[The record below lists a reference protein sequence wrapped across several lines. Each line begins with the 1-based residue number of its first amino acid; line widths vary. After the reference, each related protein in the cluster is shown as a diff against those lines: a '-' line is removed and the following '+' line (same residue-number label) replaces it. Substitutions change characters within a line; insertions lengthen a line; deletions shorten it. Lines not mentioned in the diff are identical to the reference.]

1 MVEYWQDREFMVFGE
16 ENSNQEELF
25 MMPIFHECNII
36 NNSESITNII
46 LFRYGVHMIIKLN
59 DVGPISNA
67 SIDISK
73 INVVGGVNSSG
84 KSMISK
90 LLYCYF
96 KSRNEDE
103 SFEYLMDS
111 EGLDKDLDVTF
122 EGNLNPH
129 DVFYIDNISILDL
142 KDLDILRVDH
152 IIHIKEALEGD
163 ETKESENIDIIRNII
178 KENCLNTTS
187 SGIKEIGII
196 ELLLKNNRLKENS
209 FLIIDEPESSLH
221 PEWEIRFAEILVL
234 LVKDLSI
241 HIYLNSHSP
250 MFIEAISLYSQYYDL
265 LEDTNFYLTQKSVED
280 KFYFKKIN
288 PKNMGEVYE
297 NLTKPYDELDKLKAK
312 ILFKE

>member
-1 MVEYWQDREFMVFGE
+1 MSSLFSINKEVY
-16 ENSNQEELF
+16 NNQEVFSMKL
-25 MMPIFHECNII
+25 II
-36 NNSESITNII
+36 
-46 LFRYGVHMIIKLN
+46 N
-59 DVGPISNA
+59 DVGPINNA
-67 SIDISK
+67 NINISK
-73 INVVGGVNSSG
+73 INVIGGVNSSG
-84 KSMISK
+84 KSTVSK

-96 KSRNEDE
+96 KSQNDDE
-103 SFEYLMDS
+103 SLDYLMDS
-111 EGLDKDLDVTF
+111 EGLSDINDTNVTF
-122 EGNLNPH
+122 EGNLNPQE
-129 DVFYIDNISILDL
+129 VFYIDNISILDL

-152 IIHIKEALEGD
+152 IIHIKEALEESD
-163 ETKESENIDIIRNII
+163 ETKESENIDIIQNII
-178 KENCLNTTS
+178 KENCLNSTS

-196 ELLLKNNRLKENS
+196 ELLLKNNKLKENS

-234 LVKDLSI
+234 LVKDLNI

-265 LEDTNFYLTQKSVED
+265 IKDTNFYLTQD
-280 KFYFKKIN
+280 AADGKFYFKKIN